1 MPLIMNRFQA
11 THPSKSAPKGTSS
24 FTLVELLVVV
34 TIIGLLAGLAVPAI
48 SSAMGKSRDGAC
60 LSNLRHLGTAILS
73 YPVDNNGYLPRGNM
87 NSEGG
92 RDGYEWYKAIYNYIP
107 TMNAQISGR
116 QVNKIFLCPS
126 EKQPPVLDTTCCQ
139 YTVSF
144 ALEAGDSSTTGTG
157 TNGNGP
163 RTMASIEA
171 PSKTI
176 LMVDGKIGLV
186 TYPYG
191 TESTSTWNSVRAD
204 LQKSDPSQSEKI
216 RFRHSSK
223 AAINALYADGHV
235 ATLKWSDRNNT
246 NIFSEPIWRGRG
258 F

>member
-1 MPLIMNRFQA
+1 MILSFMVLFQ
-11 THPSKSAPKGTSS
+11 TTLLRKSPPKSAAS

-34 TIIGLLAGLAVPAI
+34 TIIGFLAGLAVPGI
-48 SSAMGKSRDGAC
+48 SAALGKARDGAC
-60 LSNLRHLGTAILS
+60 LSNLRHIGTAMLS

-87 NSEGG
+87 NSDG
-92 RDGYEWYKAIYNYIP
+92 GYEWYKALYNYIP
-107 TMNAQISGR
+107 TLNAQISGR

-126 EKQPPVLDTTCCQ
+126 EKQPPTQDTTCCQ

-144 ALEAGDSSTTGTG
+144 ALEAGDSATAVTG

-176 LMVDGKIGLV
+176 LMVDGKIGLLA
-186 TYPYG
+186 YPYS
-191 TESTSTWNSVRAD
+191 TESTSTWNSVRSD
-204 LQKSDPSQSEKI
+204 LSRGAPAQTTKI
-216 RFRHSSK
+216 SFRHSSK
-223 AAINALYADGHV
+223 SGINALYADGHV
-235 ATLKWSDRNNT
+235 GTINWSERFDT
-246 NIFSEPIWRGRG
+246 NKLSEVIWRGRG